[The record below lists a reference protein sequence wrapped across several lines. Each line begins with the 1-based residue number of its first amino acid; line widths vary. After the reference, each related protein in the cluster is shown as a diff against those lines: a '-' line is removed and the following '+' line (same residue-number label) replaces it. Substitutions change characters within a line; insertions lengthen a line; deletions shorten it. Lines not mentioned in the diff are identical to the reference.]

1 MILLKKTYMKKIL
14 LIPLFMMNFN
24 SYQEPPTVIITG
36 SDFQGSS
43 HEQSKNNVINIIY
56 QIQEDNYDINGVIF
70 CGDYTAKL
78 NNNPQDSEEG
88 ITYLKQSIEE
98 NNITLNDN
106 NLVLVQGNHDPIG
119 TNGLSSFGNNDDKL
133 NRYGCFVINED
144 NYMWMQGKNTS
155 NGNILTTDD
164 ELEIKKTSLALEE
177 YLNKKE
183 EQNFYK
189 PIFIASHL
197 GLHYSLRCYEDG
209 DTHYAKYIFDVLNNH
224 PNLNIIYLF
233 GHNHSHGWD
242 NYLGGSSI
250 FLTKGDEIY
259 LSTLENNYACYK
271 DTLNFT
277 YMNAGY
283 TGYYTTDNPLDGAC
297 DILSMSLF
305 EIYDNEVKIKRY
317 SEDGQVNL
325 KEVGVLNT
333 RKGSEEKLSLYPLNE
348 DCVDE
353 YILKLNRTNEKN
365 NLPLILSIIGGSLF
379 LIVIVFLVIKKRY
392 CNKIKNN

>member
-14 LIPLFMMNFN
+14 LIPLLMMNFY
-24 SYQEPPTVIITG
+24 SYQDPPTVIITG

-43 HEQSKNNVINIIY
+43 HEQSKNNVSNIIY
-56 QIQEDNYDINGVIF
+56 QMQEDNYDINGVIF

-88 ITYLKQSIEE
+88 IAYLKQSIEE
-98 NNITLNDN
+98 NNITLNDD
-106 NLVLVQGNHDPIG
+106 NLVLV
-119 TNGLSSFGNNDDKL
+119 
-133 NRYGCFVINED
+133 NED

-155 NGNILTTDD
+155 DGNILTTDD

-271 DTLNFT
+271 DTLKFT

-353 YILKLNRTNEKN
+353 YILKLNRINEKN
-365 NLPLILSIIGGSLF
+365 NLPLILSIIGGSLIF
-379 LIVIVFLVIKKRY
+379 IVIVFLVIKKRY
-392 CNKIKNN
+392 CNKRKNN